1 MSHSV
6 VFVAFWSAAL
16 FLIYTFA
23 GYPALLWVV
32 SFFRNHHHERASIE
46 PMVSIIIAA
55 HNEASGISQKIL
67 NCLELTYPSDKYEIL
82 VASDGSTDG
91 TVDIV
96 RSFAH
101 RGVKLI
107 DIPARH
113 GKQHAQLQAR
123 NVARGEILI
132 FTDAGVELDSDAL
145 QKIVSNFAD
154 PSVGCVSSED
164 QVVKHPSGRG
174 EQSYVNF
181 EMWIRRM
188 ESRIGSLVTA
198 SGSFFAARRGVCEI
212 WHTDQTSDFF
222 VVLNTVNNGMRAV
235 IDPESIGR
243 YGLSHSD
250 SGELQRKVRTIVNGL
265 EVFFTHLDLL
275 NPFRYGLFSWQLIS
289 HKLFRWL
296 TPWAILVLFMS
307 NLFLWTAG
315 DFYRICLV
323 LQAGLYGTGFL
334 ALAAKSLAGWKPIK
348 LAGYFL
354 LGNAATLMAWFYFLS
369 GEKFV
374 SWQPTQRSQV

>member
-1 MSHSV
+1 MAHSIV
-6 VFVAFWSAAL
+6 LWVFWSSAL

-23 GYPALLWVV
+23 GYPVILLVL
-32 SFFRNHHHERASIE
+32 SFFHNQAHERAPVQ

-55 HNEASGISQKIL
+55 HNEAIGISKKIL
-67 NCLELTYPSDKYEIL
+67 NCLELTYPSDRYEIL

-91 TVDIV
+91 TADIV
-96 RSFAH
+96 RSFAS

-107 DIPARH
+107 EIPDRR
-113 GKQHAQLQAR
+113 GKQYAQLQAR
-123 NVARGEILI
+123 DVARGEILV
-132 FTDAGVELDSDAL
+132 FTDAGVELNSDAL
-145 QKIVSNFAD
+145 QTIVSNFAD
-154 PSVGCVSSED
+154 PCVGCVSSED
-164 QVVKHPSGRG
+164 QVVRHPSWKG
-174 EQSYVNF
+174 EQSYVSF

-198 SGSFFAARRGVCEI
+198 SGSFFAARRGVCET

-235 IDPESIGR
+235 VDPDSIGR
-243 YGLSHSD
+243 YGLAQSD
-250 SGELQRKVRTIVNGL
+250 TGELQRKIRTIVNGL

-296 TPWAILVLFMS
+296 TPCAIVMLFTS
-307 NLFLWTAG
+307 NLFLWTTS
-315 DFYRICLV
+315 DFYRVCLM
-323 LQAGLYGTGFL
+323 LQTGLYGAGML

-348 LAGYFL
+348 MAGYFL

-374 SWQPTQRSQV
+374 SWQPTQRS